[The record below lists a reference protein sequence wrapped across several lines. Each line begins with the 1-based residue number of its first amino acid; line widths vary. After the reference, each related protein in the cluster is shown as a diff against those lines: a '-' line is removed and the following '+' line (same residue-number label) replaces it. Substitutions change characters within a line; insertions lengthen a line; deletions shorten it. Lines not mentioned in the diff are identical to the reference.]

1 MQRLPAG
8 IRIGETHA
16 SEFVREDGGLGP
28 GLEIA
33 GGFNPIALAGTAL
46 DLKFPRAG
54 QQLER

>member
-1 MQRLPAG
+1 MQCLPAG
-8 IRIGETHA
+8 IRIGEPHA
-16 SEFVREDGGLGP
+16 SEVVREDGGLGP

-33 GGFNPIALAGTAL
+33 GGLNPIALAGAAL